1 MSHPSISLSCF
12 SVYKKQVLP
21 FLNSLTLALLLVFMV
36 LEKFQPVVNLIY
48 LVCLISLPFVIAK
61 NSDLFSR
68 YKFLFVSVGVFVL
81 YHEVQ
86 QYLLTGELSKE
97 YVKYIALALYF
108 GSLCAYGFCRIT
120 LYVATIIGSLL
131 AAGMAM
137 AAYLKTG
144 GRIGLGFNP
153 NVLGLILAA
162 LSAINLACFFQEE
175 SRLRHVF
182 IFSFFMVA
190 LATLTTG
197 SRNVWLIEMFLTAVL
212 LFCFFYKL
220 KLAGKAVLILAS
232 AIGVVTLATSGVV
245 EKRIES
251 TQHEINQIRQGNL
264 NTSLGYRVQMLDM
277 GVELF
282 RLSPFY
288 GVGKDPATRLELL
301 QPVMDEKGY
310 TEHAITGY
318 DHLHN
323 GFLDELASFGVLG
336 LGAYLLLLAGI
347 MRTAFQLRTALVTGC
362 LLSVYLLGSIGDSP
376 LNNSRPE
383 ILLIL
388 LVPLVLN
395 MTKGN
400 MFSKVADKAEAGA

>member
-1 MSHPSISLSCF
+1 MNRPSLPQRIFSIDKRDVLS
-12 SVYKKQVLP
+12 
-21 FLNSLTLALLLVFMV
+21 FLNSLTLALLLVLMAV
-36 LEKFQPVVNLIY
+36 EKFQPVVNLIY
-48 LVCLISLPFVIAK
+48 LVCLVSLSLLVTRNLDF
-61 NSDLFSR
+61 FGR
-68 YKFLFVSVGVFVL
+68 YKFLFASVGVFVL

-108 GSLCAYGFCRIT
+108 VSLCSYGFSRIT

-131 AAGMAM
+131 AAGMAT

-182 IFSFFMVA
+182 IFSFLMVA

-197 SRNVWLIEMFLTAVL
+197 SRNVWLIEIFLTAVL

-220 KLAGKAVLILAS
+220 RPAGKVALILAS
-232 AIGVVTLATSGVV
+232 VTGAVMLVTSGVV
-245 EKRIES
+245 EKRMES
-251 TQHEINQIRQGNL
+251 TLHEIEQISQGKL

-277 GVELF
+277 GMELF
-282 RLSPFY
+282 RSSPFY
-288 GVGKDPATRLELL
+288 GVGKDPSTRLELL
-301 QPVMDEKGY
+301 QPVIDEKGY
-310 TEHAITGY
+310 TERAITDY

-336 LGAYLLLLAGI
+336 LGVYLLLLAGI
-347 MRTAFQLRTALVTGC
+347 MRTAFQMGTALVTGC
-362 LLSVYLLGSIGDSP
+362 LLSVYLIGSIGDSP

-400 MFSKVADKAEAGA
+400 IFSKVADKAEVGA